1 MKRNITRPAIYFI
14 GSLSLLAF
22 AATIISSTNSPK
34 WIATDDGDG
43 IVLVKNQNGPTLGY
57 SSKSGVKILTVDG
70 LAFKDLNKNGKLDKY
85 EDWRLPVSE
94 RAKDLAS
101 KLSVEQIA
109 GLMLYSAHQ
118 AIPALSG
125 PFGAGTYGGKHFSD
139 GGIDAAEVTDQQR
152 DFLIKDN
159 LRHVL
164 VTSVQTP

>member
-1 MKRNITRPAIYFI
+1 MKSNITRPAIYFI

-22 AATIISSTNSPK
+22 AVTIISSTNSPK
-34 WIATDDGDG
+34 WTATDDGDSHYTWSKTKTG
-43 IVLVKNQNGPTLGY
+43 RHWVD

-125 PFGAGTYGGKHFSD
+125 ADLEQMLTTFNKRFND
-139 GGIDAAEVTDQQR
+139 GGIDPFGNNPQSTAK
-152 DFLIKDN
+152 DFL
-159 LRHVL
+159 LRG
-164 VTSVQTP
+164 